1 MAGIAQGSP
10 IEAANAAFTRRA
22 WHDAR
27 ELYAEADRNSSL
39 TRDQLRAY
47 GESAWWCGKPDEAIA
62 ILERVYSSCFAAGD
76 EQGAAVAALELCDY
90 NANRRTDTIAAAWRT
105 RAEKLLGTPSDT
117 KAYGMLLI
125 RRAREAGDTGDIEKA
140 IATMK
145 EAVALG
151 ERIGDR
157 DIQALAL
164 MYQGLMR
171 VAMGDV
177 RGGMPL
183 VDEATMGAVSGDLGL
198 MTSGIV
204 YCCTISACRDISDFR
219 RASDWTEAAHRWCE
233 RQSVTGFPG
242 VCRVHRA
249 EITALRGSLAKAEQ
263 EARVACE
270 ELVKFQITP
279 VAAEGFYEIG
289 SIRLRMGD
297 LPAAEEAFRQAHEM
311 GRSPEPGL
319 SLIRLA
325 EGKAQVANAS
335 LKRAVAADP
344 SRPGRARLLPA
355 QVDAAIAAG
364 DLETARRAAD
374 ELADIAETFGTEAS
388 HACKHLARGAVLLA
402 DGMAA
407 AADAELRRALDAW
420 QSIDAPYE
428 VSRVRMLIA
437 AAARAMG
444 DEDTAKLELASAKAT
459 FERIGA
465 RRDARLAAEALGEQG
480 ASAADEARVT
490 RTFLFTDIVNSTK
503 LIGVIGDAAWADL
516 IRWHDDTLRSIVAE
530 HGGEE
535 IRHQGDGLVVSFDDP
550 GSALDCAI
558 AIQRRLADHR
568 RAHGFA
574 PGVRVGL
581 HETEATQRGLDYAGG
596 GVHQAARVGALA
608 GEGEILITQRTLE
621 ASGRSC
627 ATGAPR
633 TAELKGIAEPV
644 EVLPI
649 IWR

>member
-10 IEAANAAFTRRA
+10 IEAAKAAFARRA
-22 WHDAR
+22 WHDAL
-27 ELYAEADRNSSL
+27 ELFAEADRATTLSP
-39 TRDQLRAY
+39 DELRAY
-47 GESAWWCGKPDEAIA
+47 AEVAWWCGKPDDAIG
-62 ILERVYSSCFAAGD
+62 ILERAYARFLESGDRETAALT
-76 EQGAAVAALELCDY
+76 ALELCDY
-90 NANRRTDTIAAAWRT
+90 NGNRRADTLSAAWLA
-105 RAEKLLGTPSDT
+105 RAEKILDTPRDS
-117 KAYGMLLI
+117 KAYGTLLL
-125 RRAREAGDTGDIEKA
+125 RRARDAGDRGDLRTA
-140 IATMK
+140 IGTMK
-145 EAVALG
+145 DAVALG

-164 MYQGLMR
+164 MYQGLMH
-171 VAMGDV
+171 VATGDV

-183 VDEATMGAVSGDLGL
+183 VDEATMAAVSGDLGL
-198 MTSGIV
+198 MTAGIV
-204 YCCTISACRDISDFR
+204 YCCTISACRDISDHR

-249 EITALRGSLAKAEQ
+249 EITALRGALAKAEQ
-263 EARVACE
+263 EARVACD
-270 ELVKFQITP
+270 ELMKFQITP
-279 VAAEGFYEIG
+279 IAAEGFYEIG

-335 LKRAVAADP
+335 LKRAVAADG

-364 DLETARRAAD
+364 DLDTARRAAD
-374 ELADIAETFGTEAS
+374 ELADIADAFGTEAS

-402 DGMAA
+402 EGDAA
-407 AADAELRRALDAW
+407 AADVELRRALDAW
-420 QSIDAPYE
+420 KSIDAPYE

-437 AAARAMG
+437 AAARASG
-444 DEDTAKLELASAKAT
+444 DEDAAKLELASAKAT

-465 RRDARLAAEALGEQG
+465 RRDARLAAEALGESG
-480 ASAADEARVT
+480 APGTDEARVT

-535 IRHQGDGLVVSFDDP
+535 IRHQGDGLVVSFDEP
-550 GSALDCAI
+550 GGALDCAI

-581 HETEATQRGLDYAGG
+581 HETEATQRGLDYAGV

-608 GEGEILITQRTLE
+608 GDGEILITRRALD

-627 ATGAPR
+627 ATGEPR

-644 EVLPI
+644 EVLPV

>member
-1 MAGIAQGSP
+1 MAVSAQQPP
-10 IEAANAAFTRRA
+10 IEAANAAFARRA
-22 WHDAR
+22 WREAL
-27 ELYAEADRNSSL
+27 ELYRAADGASTL
-39 TRDQLRAY
+39 TPGQLRDFS
-47 GESAWWCGKPDEAIA
+47 ETAWWCGIPDTAVA
-62 ILERVYSSCFAAGD
+62 LLERAYSRYLEGGEKDAA
-76 EQGAAVAALELCDY
+76 ALVALELSDY
-90 NANRRTDTIAAAWRT
+90 EGNRRAETISAAWLG
-105 RAEKLLGTPSDT
+105 RAEKLLDTPRDS
-117 KAYGMLLI
+117 KAYGTLLL
-125 RRAREAGDTGDIEKA
+125 RRARDAGDSGDIKTA
-140 IATMK
+140 ITTMA
-145 EAVALG
+145 EALAVG
-151 ERIGDR
+151 ERIGDK

-171 VAMGDV
+171 VAMGHV
-177 RGGMPL
+177 SEGMPL
-183 VDEATMGAVSGDLGL
+183 IDEATMAAVSGDLGL

-263 EARVACE
+263 EARVACD
-270 ELVKFQITP
+270 ELMKFQITP
-279 VAAEGFYEIG
+279 IAAEGFYEIG

-311 GRSPEPGL
+311 GRNPEPGL

-325 EGKAQVANAS
+325 EGRPQVASAA

-355 QVDAAIAAG
+355 QVEVAIAAG
-364 DLETARRAAD
+364 DLATARAAAE
-374 ELADIAETFGTEAS
+374 ELAAIAESFGTEAS

-402 DGMAA
+402 EGN
-407 AADAELRRALDAW
+407 AADADPELRRALDAW
-420 QSIDAPYE
+420 QSVDAPYE
-428 VSRVRMLIA
+428 ASRVRMLIG
-437 AAARAMG
+437 AAARALG
-444 DEDTAKLELASAKAT
+444 DEDTARLELSSAKAT

-465 RRDARLAAEALGEQG
+465 RRDARLAAEALGDQG
-480 ASAADEARVT
+480 AGAADDTRVT

-503 LIGVIGDAAWADL
+503 LIEVIGDAAWTDL
-516 IRWHDDTLRSIVAE
+516 IRWHDGALRAVIAE

-535 IRHQGDGLVVSFDDP
+535 IRHQGDGFVVSFADA

-568 RAHGFA
+568 RTSGFA

-581 HETEATQRGLDYAGG
+581 HESEATRRGLDFAGV
-596 GVHQAARVGALA
+596 GVHEAARVAALA
-608 GEGEILITQRTLE
+608 GDGEILATRSTVD
-621 ASGRSC
+621 ASGREV
-627 ATGAPR
+627 ATGTGR
-633 TAELKGIAEPV
+633 TVELKGISGAV
-644 EVLPI
+644 EVVPVV
-649 IWR
+649 WR